1 MSAKV
6 LMIVLVLEIIIFI
19 LGLVMLNQDAQVKFV
34 NIIMPIICF
43 TVIPLFLK
51 LFIFMQV
58 KAGHGHWL
66 IIKWLQ
72 ANETNVIYGLWVFLV
87 VGFLIA
93 VKGDVTS
100 YFK

>member
-1 MSAKV
+1 MSTKILLVV
-6 LMIVLVLEIIIFI
+6 LALEIGVFI
-19 LGLVMLNQDAQVKFV
+19 LGLVMLNPDAQTQFV
-34 NIIMPIICF
+34 NVIMPIICF

-51 LFIFMQV
+51 LFIFMHV
-58 KAGHGHWL
+58 KAGHGDWL

-72 ANETNVIYGLWVFLV
+72 VNEVNVIYGLWIFLV

-93 VKGDVTS
+93 VKGDIAS